1 MTQMREKV
9 TQQRTVEHAEHAH
22 PGPRAYV
29 RIAIILAV
37 LTAIEVE
44 LSYLPGQLDIGT
56 GIIVAPL
63 IILAVVKFAMVAM
76 YFMHLRFDNRIFTV
90 MFVGG
95 LVLALSAFVVVL
107 TIQRVLF
114 A

>member
-1 MTQMREKV
+1 MTQMREEV
-9 TQQRTVEHAEHAH
+9 TQQATVEHAEHAH

-37 LTAIEVE
+37 LTALEVE
-44 LSYLPGQLDIGT
+44 LSYLPGQIDINANL
-56 GIIVAPL
+56 IIAPL
-63 IILAVVKFAMVAM
+63 FILAIVKFAMVAM

-95 LVLALSAFVVVL
+95 LVLALLAFVAVL

-114 A
+114 V